1 MKALIVDDEELAR
14 TRLRQV
20 LSAEDDVSIV
30 GECTSATELS
40 RYVDSLE
47 PDVIFLDVQMP
58 ACSGIEAARTLSDD
72 DAPLVVFTTAF
83 EHYASDAFDVSPVDY
98 VLKPIEPARFQR
110 ALERVRRTLALR
122 QHGPDLPPPRNGKRY
137 IERLFLR
144 FGERMVLVEAASI
157 GHIESVGNYVKIH
170 TAQASSLFRCT
181 LSALE
186 LRLDPARFIRTHR
199 SHIVNI
205 RKVREMT
212 PVSHGDYLLHLESGT
227 VVPLSR
233 MYRERLADFEI

>member
-1 MKALIVDDEELAR
+1 MRALIVDDEELAR

-20 LSAEDDVSIV
+20 LAEEEDVSIV
-30 GECTSATELS
+30 GECDSATDLS
-40 RYVDSLE
+40 RFIESLE
-47 PDVIFLDVQMP
+47 PDVIFLDVEMP
-58 ACSGIEAARTLSDD
+58 ASSGIEAARTLIDG

-110 ALERVRRTLALR
+110 ALERVRRMLALR
-122 QHGPDLPPPRNGKRY
+122 EHGPSLPQKRRY
-137 IERLFLR
+137 IDRLFLR
-144 FGERMVLVEAASI
+144 FDERMVLVEAAQI
-157 GHIESVGNYVKIH
+157 EHIESVGNYVKIH
-170 TAQASSLFRCT
+170 TAHASSLFRCT
-181 LSALE
+181 LTAIE
-186 LRLDPARFIRTHR
+186 LRLDPVRFIRTHR

-212 PVSHGDYLLHLESGT
+212 PVSHGDYTLHLESGT

>member
-20 LSAEDDVSIV
+20 LADEDDVSIV
-30 GECTSATELS
+30 GECASATELS
-40 RYVDSLE
+40 RFIQSLE
-47 PDVIFLDVQMP
+47 PDVIFLDVEMP
-58 ACSGIEAARTLSDD
+58 ATTGIEAARTLIDD

-83 EHYASDAFDVSPVDY
+83 EQYASDAFDVAPVDY
-98 VLKPIEPARFQR
+98 ILKPIEPARFQR
-110 ALERVRRTLALR
+110 ALERVRRMLALR
-122 QHGPDLPPPRNGKRY
+122 KNGDAPAPRNGRRY
-137 IERLFLR
+137 IDRLFLR
-144 FGERMVLVEAASI
+144 FDERMVLVEAASI
-157 GHIESVGNYVKIH
+157 EHIESVGNYVKIH
-170 TAQASSLFRCT
+170 TAHASSLFRCT

-205 RKVREMT
+205 RRVREMT
-212 PVSHGDYLLHLESGT
+212 PVSHGDYTLHLESGA

>member
-20 LSAEDDVSIV
+20 LAAEEDVSIV
-30 GECTSATELS
+30 GECASANELS
-40 RYVDSLE
+40 RFVASLE
-47 PDVIFLDVQMP
+47 PDVIFLDVEMP
-58 ACSGIEAARTLSDD
+58 ASSGIEAARTLSDD
-72 DAPLVVFTTAF
+72 GAPLIVFTTAF
-83 EHYASDAFDVSPVDY
+83 EHYASDAFDVAPVDY

-110 ALERVRRTLALR
+110 ALERVRRMLALR
-122 QHGPDLPPPRNGKRY
+122 EHGPGLPPRNGRRY

-144 FGERMVLVEAASI
+144 MGERMVLVDAAQI
-157 GHIESVGNYVKIH
+157 EHIESVGNYVKIH

-181 LSALE
+181 LTAIE
-186 LRLDPARFIRTHR
+186 LRLDPTRFIRTHR

-212 PVSHGDYLLHLESGT
+212 PVSHGDYTLHLESGAAA
-227 VVPLSR
+227 PLSR
-233 MYRERLADFEI
+233 MYRDRLSEFEI